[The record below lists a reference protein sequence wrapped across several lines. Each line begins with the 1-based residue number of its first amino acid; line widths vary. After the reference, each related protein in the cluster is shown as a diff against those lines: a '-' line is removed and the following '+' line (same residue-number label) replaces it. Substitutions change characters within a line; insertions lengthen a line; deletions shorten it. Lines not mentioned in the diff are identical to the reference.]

1 MFTYGK
7 PPRGGVGKWGIHLAE
22 KVLIIGGVAAGL
34 KTAAKVRRCN
44 LEAEITVVEKG
55 DLVSYGAC
63 GLPYYVSGDVDD
75 ISHLM
80 MTPAGAVRNAAFF
93 KNVKAVEV
101 KTKTLAT
108 KINRAAKTVT
118 VNNLDANTTEDLVYD
133 KLVIATG
140 ASPIKP
146 TLPGIDL
153 ANIHQLWHPYDAKT
167 IRQGL
172 EKGKFS
178 KAVIIGAGL
187 VGMEMAEA
195 LKMWEVDVT
204 VIEMKDQLFPAF
216 LDPEIA
222 GSVVKYCEERG
233 IHALTG
239 ERVERFNGDGTVAEV
254 VTDKRIIPADLVILS
269 VGVKPNVELARDAG
283 LAIGPTGA
291 IAVNEFMQT
300 SDPDIYA
307 GGDCAENTNIVSGK
321 KVFAPMGSTAN
332 KHGRIIGENIC
343 GGNKAR
349 FRGVL
354 NTVVVKIMDLN
365 VGKTG
370 LTEREAKELGYEYV
384 TVMVG
389 GHDKPHYMPGAK
401 IITIKLIAD
410 AQTGKLLGA
419 QAFGEGEI
427 AKRIDV
433 VATALTFGGSVND
446 LFDIDLAYAPP
457 FSGPIDNVAVAANAM
472 MNKLAGKL
480 KGISPLTAKEMLAQ
494 DKKVVFLD
502 VRSPEE
508 CKQIR
513 LGGCK
518 DVAYIPLGQLR
529 SRMAE
534 LSKDDEI
541 VAFCKIS
548 LRGYEAALI
557 LEGEGFEN
565 VKVMEG
571 GIVAW
576 PFECEK

>member
-1 MFTYGK
+1 MK
-7 PPRGGVGKWGIHLAE
+7 NV
-22 KVLIIGGVAAGL
+22 VIIGGVAAGL
-34 KTAAKVRRCN
+34 KAAAKLRRCDPTVQ
-44 LEAEITVVEKG
+44 ITVVERG
-55 DLVSYGAC
+55 ELVSYGAC
-63 GLPYYVSGDVDD
+63 GLPYYVSGDVDH
-75 ISHLM
+75 INHLM
-80 MTPAGAVRNAAFF
+80 MTPAGAMRNPAFF
-93 KNVKAVEV
+93 KNVKNLDVRN
-101 KTKTLAT
+101 KTLAT
-108 KINRAAKTVT
+108 KINRTAKTV
-118 VNNLDANTTEDLVYD
+118 VVKNLETGTEEELAYD

-140 ASPIKP
+140 ASPLKP
-146 TLPGIDL
+146 PIPGIDL
-153 ANIHQLWHPYDAKT
+153 GNIHQLWHPDDAKT

-172 EKGKFS
+172 ERGKFE

-195 LKMWEVDVT
+195 LKLWDVDVT
-204 VIEMKDQLFPAF
+204 VIEMKDQVFPAF
-216 LDPEIA
+216 LDTEIA
-222 GSVVKYCEERG
+222 GSVVKYAREKG
-233 IHALTG
+233 ITVLTG
-239 ERVERFNGDGTVAEV
+239 EKVMRFEGEGQVASII
-254 VTDKRIIPADLVILS
+254 TDKQTIPADLVILS
-269 VGVKPNVELARDAG
+269 VGVKPNVELAKEAN
-283 LAIGPTGA
+283 LALGATGA
-291 IAVNEFMQT
+291 IAVNEYMQT

-307 GGDCAENTNIVSGK
+307 GGDCVENTNIVSGR

-332 KHGRIIGENIC
+332 KHGRVIGENLC
-343 GGNKAR
+343 GGETR

-354 NTVVVKIMDLN
+354 NTVVVKVLDLN

-384 TVMVG
+384 TAMVG
-389 GHDKPHYMPGAK
+389 GHDRPHYMPGAK
-401 IITIKLIAD
+401 IITVKLIAEVK
-410 AQTGKLLGA
+410 TGKLLGA

-433 VATALTFGGSVND
+433 VAAAITLGGTVDD

-457 FSGPIDNVAVAANAM
+457 FSGPIDNVAVAANAV

-480 KGISPLTAKEMLAQ
+480 KGISPLEAKEMAAT
-494 DKKVVFLD
+494 KAVFLD

-513 LGGCK
+513 LGGLS
-518 DVAYIPLGQLR
+518 DVQYIPLGQLR
-529 SRMAE
+529 SRLNE
-534 LSKDDEI
+534 LNKGDEI

-576 PFECEK
+576 PFESEN